1 MTRFPEAVL
10 LLLLGAALGPDG
22 LGLLSTQVLSVV
34 DPALPVALVALGT
47 LVGLN
52 SSAQGRRER
61 RLLAAATTEA
71 AVSVLLVA
79 GGVFLMAPAWG
90 GNGAMVPSWFVAL
103 ALGACAAPSAAGFRR
118 PAGERVIAERISDLD
133 ALLPIA
139 LGGVVLAGLRTPS
152 PAAAIVLAL
161 QACGVALAIVA
172 AAWLLISRS
181 PSATEQRVFTVAL
194 LLLLG
199 GAADYLSLSALLSG
213 LIAGL
218 FLERAGGPA
227 RDSISRDVMQ
237 FERPLVALVLLVTG
251 ARVDLPPPWALFGLA
266 FLLVRTVAKLVAG
279 WAATRVAGAAAPR
292 NLGMALLSPGVVGIA
307 FALNASRATGPDGA
321 VVLAVAT
328 VGAIGSELVA
338 ALVRPREAAA

>member
-10 LLLLGAALGPDG
+10 LLVVGATLGPDG
-22 LGLLSTQVLSVV
+22 LGLLSTQVLAVL
-34 DPALPVALVALGT
+34 DPAMPVALVALGT
-47 LVGLN
+47 LVGLT
-52 SSAQGRRER
+52 SSAHGRREQ

-71 AVSVLLVA
+71 AVTIALVA
-79 GGVFLMAPAWG
+79 GGVLLTAPGWG
-90 GNGAMVPSWFVAL
+90 AASTLSPVFVAL
-103 ALGACAAPSAAGFRR
+103 ALGACAAPSAAAFRR
-118 PAGERVIAERISDLD
+118 PPGERVIADRIGDLD

-139 LGGVVLAGLRTPS
+139 LGGVVLAALRAGS
-152 PAAAIVLAL
+152 PAAALLLAL

-172 AAWLLISRS
+172 AAWLLIGRATSE
-181 PSATEQRVFTVAL
+181 TEQRVFTAAL

-237 FERPLVALVLLVTG
+237 FERPLIALVLLVTG
-251 ARVDLPPPWALFGLA
+251 ARVDLPPVWLGFGLT
-266 FLLVRTVAKLVAG
+266 FLLMRTVAKLVGG
-279 WAATRVAGAAAPR
+279 WTAARVARGTAPR
-292 NLGMALLSPGVVGIA
+292 DLGMALLSPGVVGIA
-307 FALNASRATGPDGA
+307 FALNAERAIGADGA

-328 VGAIGSELVA
+328 VGAIGSELLA
-338 ALVRPREAAA
+338 ALVRPREVAA